1 MGTLTYD
8 SKIILN
14 FDDRVLAH
22 LQVVIWSKLRRREP
36 FAFTVV
42 VPAGQGSGRTS
53 MWMSSN
59 VSVTFQYYSTA
70 RQTLNTLWIDAL
82 ITSANSPTGLQLV
95 DEPEDRH

>member
-8 SKIILN
+8 SKFAVS

-82 ITSANSPTGLQLV
+82 IASANSPTGLQVV